1 MFNKNLSVLQNKD
14 IITEEANKPQILPT
28 LVPFEASSHVQED
41 EELSSEGNAN
51 ANKEG
56 ELEAAE
62 RRDESTPVLMS
73 DDELAELLKKEE
85 EEEEEQEA
93 EESVLQE
100 EEVDKSKMESSEIT
114 EDEKTEVEKKM
125 LDDKP
130 EMETEVIDGEEQTD
144 DESEEDGEM
153 LEKEEVVVQKIS
165 PEESQGGSA
174 QAEVESGGPRALF
187 EETDGST
194 ESEIPADLDYAADSG
209 VLQPLQ
215 IISGRLHSLSHDIQP
230 LPKTE
235 VTEKIPSEKDLPATG
250 DDFEQDVQNTEDNE
264 EASEK
269 TSLLDKDSG
278 ATAKKTDA
286 VKKEPES
293 DGDIQELSE
302 STGSEMDSDVSEK
315 EEEKG
320 KNDSHPKVKVRK
332 QKKNKRAR
340 KHSPQG
346 DDPHTGQ
353 EQSRQDADGSSSN
366 DNTVQKAKRRRAGK
380 WVKELF

>member
-1 MFNKNLSVLQNKD
+1 M
-14 IITEEANKPQILPT
+14 
-28 LVPFEASSHVQED
+28 QED

-56 ELEAAE
+56 ELGGTEK
-62 RRDESTPVLMS
+62 RDESTPVLMS
-73 DDELAELLKKEE
+73 DDELAELLKK

-100 EEVDKSKMESSEIT
+100 EEVDKSKMESSEII

-125 LDDKP
+125 LGDKP
-130 EMETEVIDGEEQTD
+130 KMETKVIDVEEQTD

-165 PEESQGGSA
+165 PEESQGGFT
-174 QAEVESGGPRALF
+174 QAEVESEGPRALF

-235 VTEKIPSEKDLPATG
+235 VTEKIPSEKDLPTTG
-250 DDFEQDVQNTEDNE
+250 DDFEQDVQNTEAEDNK
-264 EASEK
+264 EASET

-278 ATAKKTDA
+278 VTAKKTDA
-286 VKKEPES
+286 VKKEAES

-302 STGSEMDSDVSEK
+302 SMGFEMDSDVSEK

-320 KNDSHPKVKVRK
+320 KNDSHPKVKARK

-353 EQSRQDADGSSSN
+353 EQSQQDADGSSSN
-366 DNTVQKAKRRRAGK
+366 DNAVQKAKRRRAGK